1 MEATIAVTSK
11 WQIHI
16 PKAMRS
22 VLGKKKPGMVTMKA
36 QKGKLVITP
45 QKGSILDLAGKFHK
59 YYLKN
64 KRIDIDHIRDYI
76 DYSQA

>member
-22 VLGKKKPGMVTMKA
+22 ALGAKKPGMVRIRAEKN
-36 QKGKLVITP
+36 KLIISP
-45 QKGSILDLAGKFHK
+45 KRSSILDLAGSLHH
-59 YYLKN
+59 YYKKN
-64 KRIDIDHIRDYI
+64 PINVDRIRDYI

>member
-1 MEATIAVTSK
+1 METTIAVTSK

-22 VLGKKKPGMVTMKA
+22 ALGTKRPGMVKIKA
-36 QKGKLVITP
+36 GKNKLVITP
-45 QKGSILDLAGKFHK
+45 KKSVILSLAGKFHK

-64 KRIDIDHIRDYI
+64 PKIDVDNIRDYI
-76 DYSQA
+76 DYSKA

>member
-16 PKAMRS
+16 PKKMRS
-22 VLGKKKPGMVTMKA
+22 VFGAKKPGVVKIKA
-36 QKGKLVITP
+36 EKDKLVISPKKKTV
-45 QKGSILDLAGKFHK
+45 LDLAGSLHHLYKK
-59 YYLKN
+59 KPIN
-64 KRIDIDHIRDYI
+64 IDRIRDYI

>member
-22 VLGKKKPGMVTMKA
+22 ALGATKPGMVRIKA
-36 QKGKLVITP
+36 GKNKLVITP
-45 QKGSILDLAGKFHK
+45 KKSGILSLAGKFHK
-59 YYLKN
+59 YYLENPKIE
-64 KRIDIDHIRDYI
+64 IDNIRDYI
-76 DYSQA
+76 DYSKA

>member
-1 MEATIAVTSK
+1 MEATIAITRK

-22 VLGKKKPGMVTMKA
+22 ALGTKRPGMVKIKA
-36 QKGKLVITP
+36 TKNKLVITP
-45 QKGSILDLAGKFHK
+45 KRSSILDLAGSLHHLYK
-59 YYLKN
+59 KN
-64 KRIDIDHIRDYI
+64 PIDIDHVRDYI

>member
-16 PKAMRS
+16 PKKMRS
-22 VLGKKKPGMVTMKA
+22 VLGSKKPGMVKIKA
-36 QKGKLVITP
+36 HKDKLVISP
-45 QKGSILDLAGKFHK
+45 QKGGILDLAGSLHHLYKK
-59 YYLKN
+59 KPIN
-64 KRIDIDHIRDYI
+64 IDRIRDYI

>member
-16 PKAMRS
+16 PKAMRPF
-22 VLGKKKPGMVTMKA
+22 LGPQKPGMVKIKA
-36 QKGKLVITP
+36 EKNRLVITP
-45 QKGSILDLAGKFHK
+45 HESSILKLAGTLHHLYKK
-59 YYLKN
+59 KPIN
-64 KRIDIDHIRDYI
+64 IDRIRDYI